1 MVRVEKDNAAGE
13 VSNVINDDTST
24 SAEVLQIVE
33 EDPEEVKEPQ
43 VLNNFQKFVYLFYI
57 EIFPI
62 KYKKKIAGDRG
73 EGTEY
78 ASGSEDGQIRGINFF
93 GKL

>member
-1 MVRVEKDNAAGE
+1 MVRVEKDNAAEE

-43 VLNNFQKFVYLFYI
+43 VLDNF
-57 EIFPI
+57 
-62 KYKKKIAGDRG
+62 
-73 EGTEY
+73 
-78 ASGSEDGQIRGINFF
+78 
-93 GKL
+93 